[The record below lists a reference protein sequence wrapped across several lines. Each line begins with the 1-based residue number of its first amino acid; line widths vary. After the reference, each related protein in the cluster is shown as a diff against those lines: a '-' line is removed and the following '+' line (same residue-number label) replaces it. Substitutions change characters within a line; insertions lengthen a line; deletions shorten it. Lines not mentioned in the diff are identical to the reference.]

1 MAANTS
7 PIFTLTPDISTNGT
21 TGAGQPITLAAAD
34 YTGISA
40 NYMLIHTPG
49 ANGSFVSQIRCV
61 ASGSNVATVARIFAN
76 NGSAVGTATNNCPID
91 QISLPVTTASNTAAT
106 TTIVFPLNLR
116 LPSGWKLYIGIATA
130 VAAGWTFVAE
140 TGQY

>member
-7 PIFTLTPDISTNGT
+7 PIFSLTPDISTNGT
-21 TGAGQPITLAAAD
+21 TGAGLPVTLAAAD

-40 NYMLIHTPG
+40 NYVLLHTVG
-49 ANGSFVSQIRCV
+49 SNGSFISQIRCV
-61 ASGSNVATVARIFAN
+61 ASGTNVATVARLFAN

-91 QISLPVTTASNTAAT
+91 QIALPATTATNTAAT
-106 TTIVFPLNLR
+106 PTIIFPLNLR
-116 LPSGWKLYIGIATA
+116 LPTGWKLYIGIATA